1 MNFSEILFRII
12 IRITFGYIIVK
23 LITILN
29 GNNLSMI
36 TVCIQISIVLI
47 ILRIRMRG

>member
-12 IRITFGYIIVK
+12 IRIAIGYSVVK

-36 TVCIQISIVLI
+36 TACIQIGIILL